1 MDTGPV
7 PTVAGVSAYLGSTA
21 DSTRREPGQPKR
33 LDAVRRRRPE
43 DEQAEIAASA
53 RSPAS
58 PRGKMGRIIDRYV

>member
-7 PTVAGVSAYLGSTA
+7 PTVVGISAYAGSTP
-21 DSTRREPGQPKR
+21 DSTRREAGKAPRPS
-33 LDAVRRRRPE
+33 AVRRRRPE
-43 DEQAEIAASA
+43 DEQAEIASSA